1 MSGKKR
7 KTDINMYKSLFSK
20 FDCWLCPQCI
30 DMIYVA
36 LIVCFFLSLCQG
48 LKHDLSFKRDSMHRV
63 REKY

>member
-7 KTDINMYKSLFSK
+7 KTDIKMYNCLFSK

-36 LIVCFFLSLCQG
+36 LMARFFLSPCQG